1 MGTTVTQSSYSPQ
14 WQLLQNAFA
23 QNRLSHAYL
32 LSGMQGIG
40 KTDFARKF
48 SAFLLCDNKT
58 ACGKCRGCALMRVET
73 HPDFLFIEPQEKT
86 HSIKIDQIRELSEKL
101 SRTAQCGGYQVVI
114 ISPAD
119 AMPVQA
125 ANALLKTLEEPTGK
139 VIFFLIDHQQHYL
152 PTTIMSRCQKLF
164 FHSDEKIKSFLE
176 KDHVELRDQLIQHL
190 DLLVKRKTN
199 ALTPVT
205 QWQKNME
212 TVLQLLLLIC
222 IDISRIQKQVS
233 PQYLLSAAH
242 EKKLISIANTIHSV
256 ALQEF
261 INAILEKLSF
271 CSRGINLNQ
280 QLCLEDIFIAWERIG
295 E

>member
-1 MGTTVTQSSYSPQ
+1 MKMKQLHGQPQ
-14 WQLLQNAFA
+14 WQLLQNTLK

-40 KTDFARKF
+40 KTDFAREF
-48 SAFLLCDNKT
+48 ATVLLCDNKT
-58 ACGKCRGCALMRVET
+58 ACGKCRGCSLMRAET
-73 HPDFLFIEPQEKT
+73 HPDFLFIEPQEKA

-125 ANALLKTLEEPTGK
+125 ANALLKTLEEPTGN
-139 VIFFLIDHQQHYL
+139 VIFFLVDHQQHHL
-152 PTTIMSRCQKLF
+152 PTTIMSRCQKIY

-199 ALTPVT
+199 AITPVT

-222 IDISRIQKQVS
+222 IDVSRIQQQVN
-233 PQYLLSAAH
+233 PQLLVSAVH
-242 EKKLISIANTIHSV
+242 EKKLMSIADKINAV
-256 ALQEF
+256 ALQEY
-261 INAILEKLSF
+261 INAILEKLAF

-280 QLCLEDIFIAWERIG
+280 QLCLEDIFIAWEKLC
-295 E
+295 

>member
-1 MGTTVTQSSYSPQ
+1 MLIYLSQ
-14 WQLLQNAFA
+14 WRLLQNAFT

-32 LSGMQGIG
+32 LSGMPGIG
-40 KTDFARKF
+40 KTDFAREF
-48 SAFLLCDNKT
+48 SALLLCDNKT
-58 ACGKCRGCALMRVET
+58 SCGKCRGCQLMRAET

-152 PTTIMSRCQKLF
+152 PTTIVSRCQKLF

-176 KDHVELRDQLIQHL
+176 NDNVELRDQLIQHL

-222 IDISRIQKQVS
+222 IDISRIQQQVS
-233 PQYLLSAAH
+233 PQYLLSATH
-242 EKKLISIANTIHSV
+242 EKKLILIASTINSV
-256 ALQEF
+256 PLQEF
-261 INAILEKLSF
+261 MNAILEKLAF
-271 CSRGINLNQ
+271 YSRGINLNQ
-280 QLCLEDIFIAWERIG
+280 QLCLEDIFIAWERMCDR
-295 E
+295 

>member
-1 MGTTVTQSSYSPQ
+1 MTQKNHDAQ
-14 WQLLQNAFA
+14 WQLLQNAFI

-32 LSGMQGIG
+32 LSGMPGIG
-40 KTDFARKF
+40 KTNFAREF
-48 SAFLLCDNKT
+48 SALLLCDNKT
-58 ACGKCRGCALMRVET
+58 ACGKCRGCALMRAGT
-73 HPDFLFIEPQEKT
+73 HPDFLVIEPQEKT

-125 ANALLKTLEEPTGK
+125 ANALLKTLEEPIGK

-164 FHSDEKIKSFLE
+164 FHSDEKIKTLLE
-176 KDHVELRDQLIQHL
+176 KDQAELRDQLIQHL
-190 DLLVKRKTN
+190 DGIVKRKTN
-199 ALTPVT
+199 AITPVP
-205 QWQKNME
+205 QWQKDME

-222 IDISRIQKQVS
+222 IDISRIQQQVS
-233 PQYLLSAAH
+233 SALLVSALH
-242 EKKLISIANTIHSV
+242 EKKLISIADKINSV
-256 ALQEF
+256 VLQEF
-261 INAILEKLSF
+261 ISLILEKLSF

-280 QLCLEDIFIAWERIG
+280 QLCLEDIFIKWERLC
-295 E
+295 

>member
-1 MGTTVTQSSYSPQ
+1 MKQLHDQPQ
-14 WQLLQNAFA
+14 WQLLQNAFM

-32 LSGMQGIG
+32 LSGMCDIG
-40 KTDFARKF
+40 KTDFAKQF
-48 SAFLLCDNKT
+48 AAFLLCDKKT
-58 ACGKCRGCALMRVET
+58 LCGQCRGCTLMRAET
-73 HPDFLFIEPQEKT
+73 HPDFLFITPHEKT

-152 PTTIMSRCQKLF
+152 PITIMSRCQKLF
-164 FHSDEKIKSFLE
+164 FHSDGKIKSFLE
-176 KDHVELRDQLIQHL
+176 KDHVELRDQIIQHL
-190 DLLVKRKTN
+190 DLLMKRKTN
-199 ALTPVT
+199 AITPAA

-222 IDISRIQKQVS
+222 IDVSRIQQQVS
-233 PQYLLSAAH
+233 PQHLLSVTH
-242 EKKLISIANTIHSV
+242 EKKLISIADKINPV

-261 INAILEKLSF
+261 MNIILEKLSF

-280 QLCLEDIFIAWERIG
+280 QLCLEDIFIVWEKKHDL
-295 E
+295 